1 MSNLY
6 TRVRYDANM
15 QPTLEK
21 YSTDANVLLLEKNV
35 KESTNACYSST
46 GMGLAQSQLIRPMN
60 GTDLDLGKKI
70 EIENFVMNRN
80 KELNDEKGR
89 TNKDYEKNN
98 GNVPSECNVKETLT
112 NENSRF
118 TNPIVDYREMYTA
131 PYNFVPY
138 MFIDYQTPLA
148 SNVKQMEP
156 NRYGESSRYVSKADK
171 YSYTPKQFAKNAP
184 TTNYTTLVTGL
195 LPTRTVQT
203 ITPPYI

>member
-15 QPTLEK
+15 QPTLDK
-21 YSTDANVLLLEKNV
+21 ITTDANVFVLDKTV

-46 GMGLAQSQLIRPMN
+46 GMGNGPSQITRTMN
-60 GTDLDLGKKI
+60 GIELDLGQKT
-70 EIENFVMNRN
+70 EVENFVMNRN

-112 NENSRF
+112 NENSRY

-138 MFIDYQTPLA
+138 MFIDYQTTLA
-148 SNVKQMEP
+148 SNVKQMNP
-156 NRYGESSRYVSKADK
+156 NRYGESSRYVSKEAK
-171 YSYTPKQFAKNAP
+171 YSFAPKQFA
-184 TTNYTTLVTGL
+184 TTATKVNHTDLVTGL
-195 LPTRTVQT
+195 LPNKYNPT
-203 ITPPYI
+203 ITPPYV

>member
-6 TRVRYDANM
+6 TRVRYDAEM
-15 QPTLEK
+15 QPNLAK
-21 YSTDANVLLLEKNV
+21 LATDANVLVMDKSV
-35 KESTNACYSST
+35 KESNNSCYASNGAGNSASH
-46 GMGLAQSQLIRPMN
+46 LVRPMN
-60 GTDLDLGKKI
+60 GSNLNLGQKV
-70 EIENFVMNRN
+70 EVENFVMNRN

-112 NENSRF
+112 NENSRY

-138 MFIDYQTPLA
+138 MFIDYQKTLA
-148 SNVKQMEP
+148 SNEKQMMP
-156 NRYGESSRYVSKADK
+156 NRYGESSRYVSKEAK
-171 YSYTPKQFAKNAP
+171 YSFTPKQFA
-184 TTNYTTLVTGL
+184 TTATKVNYNDLVNGL
-195 LPTRTVQT
+195 LPNVNNPT